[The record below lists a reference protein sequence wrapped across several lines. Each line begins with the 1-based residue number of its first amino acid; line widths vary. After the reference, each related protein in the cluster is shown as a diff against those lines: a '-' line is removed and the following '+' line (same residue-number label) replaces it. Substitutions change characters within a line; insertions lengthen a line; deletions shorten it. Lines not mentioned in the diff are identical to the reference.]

1 MYSRRGVRVIRVL
14 GLRGVGSHWWR
25 VGVSVVSSVG
35 VCAVLV
41 GFSAVFGSA
50 DVEESANTAYS
61 AGTEYAASRPLGG
74 PGGIHSLFG
83 VPVYDTLQGT
93 GDRLPYQGSW
103 AQSVTWPLRFVVG
116 WEHYSL
122 ARTLLFAVPAVF
134 LCVRTLLSW
143 VPKARWWIV
152 VAFGFLINSSFG
164 LYVRQ
169 NEWSDHYVQ
178 TVGTFAVSMFLF
190 HRDFHDQV
198 EGRGFE
204 APWVA
209 LFCVAVAGNG
219 VVTGHPGFW
228 PISLF
233 VWSATLAVC
242 ATSKAFRGQVVR
254 WLRQVWVGAV
264 GLAAASVLTVAVVA
278 GDLLTELGAEF
289 GNGRLARTQ
298 GLFGSY
304 AFGWLGSIVG
314 TSEFSETLQRL
325 VATVLA
331 TLLMPFFMLFDQIL
345 PQQIRASSFRELSRV
360 EFSGALIVVALALAW
375 RRLESKLLK
384 SLFGRLVVLQ
394 ALVWCFVYAS
404 SRDLLPT
411 TVAASGSWMAIPIII
426 VVNVF
431 LTFVLLANI
440 DRRRVIISGLGGL
453 NLVLT
458 SVWLLF
464 QLGVMSFGADFH
476 VPEKFMSRLRL
487 ADAVAESGIF
497 QQVDEAP
504 GRVVVA
510 NASFY
515 DFLGFTSLGVP
526 VVSPSNPKIRDAR
539 QLEADGAL
547 NFGIDSLEVGNGREL
562 QRYNKVFELLSIE
575 KLIVASLETGDAT
588 GRFGARSVP
597 IDLSLT
603 DQGVTGLLHPPM
615 RSLEW
620 FSRDR
625 FSAFLIERG
634 QLNKEDDVC
643 PVLQQSCVVVESSL
657 PVEPRNTPRLQR
669 CNRDC
674 LWTYDT
680 PAVGGSRA
688 VIVPVTFDEALR
700 VRDSDGKRVATVN
713 AGGFIGAYAEGGLP
727 ATVLTIEL
735 DPDSRVI
742 SRVVLSYV
750 NLVMFII
757 LLVVAIYASVA
768 TRGKSDSNQL
778 KS

>member
-1 MYSRRGVRVIRVL
+1 MLLNTLSDRGVESRL
-14 GLRGVGSHWWR
+14 WR
-25 VGVSVVSSVG
+25 MGISVASSAG
-35 VCAVLV
+35 VCAILA
-41 GFSAVFGSA
+41 GFAAVFGSA
-50 DVEESANTAYS
+50 DVEESANTSFS
-61 AGTEYAASRPLGG
+61 AGAEYAASRPLGG
-74 PGGIHSLFG
+74 PSGIYSLFG

-116 WEHYSL
+116 WEHYYL
-122 ARTLLFAVPAVF
+122 MRTLLFAVPAVF

-143 VPKARWWIV
+143 VPRARWWAL

-190 HRDFHDQV
+190 HRDFHEPEDGQRFDV
-198 EGRGFE
+198 
-204 APWVA
+204 PWVT
-209 LFCVAVAGNG
+209 LLCVAVAGNG

-242 ATSKAFRGQVVR
+242 ATSPVFRGQLVR
-254 WLRQVWVGAV
+254 WLRQVWVGA
-264 GLAAASVLTVAVVA
+264 LALAVASILTVGVVA
-278 GDLLTELGAEF
+278 ADLLTELGAEF
-289 GNGRLARTQ
+289 GSGRLARTQ

-304 AFGWLGSIVG
+304 AFGWLSSIVG
-314 TSEFSETLQRL
+314 TSEFSESLKPL
-325 VATVLA
+325 IATVLA

-360 EFSGALIVVALALAW
+360 EFSGALVLVALAFAW
-375 RRLESKLLK
+375 RRLGSKPIK
-384 SLFGRLVVLQ
+384 SLLGRLVVLQ

-411 TVAASGSWMAIPIII
+411 TIAASGSWMAIPVII

-431 LTFVLLANI
+431 LTFVLLANL
-440 DRRRVIISGLGGL
+440 DRRRALVSGLGGL

-458 SVWLLF
+458 GVWLLF

-476 VPEKFMSRLRL
+476 VPDKYMSRLRL
-487 ADAVAESGIF
+487 ADAVSESGMF

-504 GRVVVA
+504 GRVVVV

-515 DFLGFTSLGVP
+515 DFLGFTALGVP

-539 QLEADGAL
+539 HLEADGAL

-562 QRYNKVFELLSIE
+562 QRYDKVFELLSIE
-575 KLIVASLETGDAT
+575 KLVVASPEISKSDGH
-588 GRFGARSVP
+588 FGAQSVP

-603 DQGVTGLLHPPM
+603 DQDVAGLLHPPM
-615 RSLEW
+615 RSLEL
-620 FSRDR
+620 FSRNQ
-625 FSAFLIERG
+625 FAAFLIERAE
-634 QLNKEDDVC
+634 LNKEDDVC
-643 PVLQQSCVVVESSL
+643 PVLQQSCVVIELSSQ
-657 PVEPRNTPRLQR
+657 VEPRSTPRLQR
-669 CNRDC
+669 CDRDC

-680 PAVGGSRA
+680 PAVGSSRA

-700 VRDSDGKRVATVN
+700 VRDADGKRVATVN
-713 AGGFIGAYAEGGLP
+713 AGGFLGVYADDGLP
-727 ATVLTIEL
+727 ATMLTVEL
-735 DPDSRVI
+735 DPDRRMVSRVA
-742 SRVVLSYV
+742 VSYV
-750 NLVMFII
+750 NFAMLVA
-757 LLVVAIYASVA
+757 LLSAMTYAVVIARRRDD
-768 TRGKSDSNQL
+768 TN
-778 KS
+778 